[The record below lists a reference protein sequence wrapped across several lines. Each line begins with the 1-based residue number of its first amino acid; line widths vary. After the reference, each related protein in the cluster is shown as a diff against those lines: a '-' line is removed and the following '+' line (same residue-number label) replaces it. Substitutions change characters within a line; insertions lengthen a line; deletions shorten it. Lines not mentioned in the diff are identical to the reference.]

1 MQIFKTS
8 NFTKGFQENR
18 ITEDSTKFNNN
29 IYYHDILIMDEL
41 QLKTNYSETCILTIV
56 RALSYQQATY
66 QALNPFAK

>member
-18 ITEDSTKFNNN
+18 NTEDSRKFNNN

-56 RALSYQQATY
+56 QALSYQQAPY